1 MIPPDNMDF
10 KINLS
15 LWTSNTSFHLSK
27 ELSLIV
33 RCLLF
38 SLVTPE
44 LLSITWRIQIFHH
57 AENRTETR

>member
-1 MIPPDNMDF
+1 MDF

-15 LWTSNTSFHLSK
+15 LWTSNTIFHLSK
-27 ELSLIV
+27 ELSLMV

-38 SLVTPE
+38 SLITPE
-44 LLSITWRIQIFHH
+44 PLSITWHILIFHH